1 MEEIKKLIDKLH
13 LEGYT
18 PEQIKSTLKEYLV
31 EGMDYLL
38 KEKYFTIMFDSPA
51 GEESVALLRV
61 QGYHAEW
68 YGPRGCRGF
77 TYVYIPKNNKEFSMK
92 NFERMLDTVDLRDG
106 GTHIIVK

>member
-18 PEQIKSTLKEYLV
+18 PDQIKCTLAEYFV

-51 GEESVALLRV
+51 GEESAVMLNA
-61 QGYHAEW
+61 QGYHAKW

-77 TYVYIPKNNKEFSMK
+77 TYVYIPKNDKEFSMK
-92 NFERMLDTVDLRDG
+92 NFERMLDTIDLKDSE
-106 GTHIIVK
+106 THIIVK

>member
-1 MEEIKKLIDKLH
+1 MEEIKKLIDKLY

-18 PEQIKSTLKEYLV
+18 PVQIKCTLKEYLV

-51 GEESVALLRV
+51 GEESAVMLNA
-61 QGYHAEW
+61 QGYHAKW

-77 TYVYIPKNNKEFSMK
+77 TYVYIPKNDKEFSMES
-92 NFERMLDTVDLRDG
+92 FERMLDTLDLKDG

>member
-18 PEQIKSTLKEYLV
+18 PVQIKHTLEEYLI

-51 GEESVALLRV
+51 GEESAVMLNA
-61 QGYHAEW
+61 QGYHAKW

-77 TYVYIPKNNKEFSMK
+77 TYAYIPKNDKEFSMK
-92 NFERMLDTVDLRDG
+92 SFEHMLEVLDLKDG

>member
-1 MEEIKKLIDKLH
+1 MEEIKKLIDKLY

-18 PEQIKSTLKEYLV
+18 PVQIKCTLEEYLV

-51 GEESVALLRV
+51 GEESAAMLNA
-61 QGYHAEW
+61 QGYHAKW

-77 TYVYIPKNNKEFSMK
+77 TYVYIPKNDKEFSMES
-92 NFERMLDTVDLRDG
+92 FERMLDTLDLKDG
-106 GTHIIVK
+106 RTHIIVK